1 MLPYHRQVFV
11 WHNET
16 SNPTRI
22 IVNSTDILLGLFVS
36 STGDIY
42 ISHRKTS
49 TVQKWVTTTN
59 TLETV
64 ARFRGEIIGIF
75 IALNNVL
82 YCSLLN
88 THQIVTKSLHNNSFL
103 VEVVAGIGISG
114 SESYQLNRPMGIF
127 VTENFDLYVADSQNH
142 RLQLFH
148 SGDTIGTTIVQ
159 ASDTNPA
166 LSEPKSVVLDANNH
180 IYIQDGNIGS
190 IFRSGSSGFQCIV
203 ACTGSSGI
211 LSDQLKTPHSIAL
224 DVYGNIF
231 VVDMGAMRV
240 QKFSI
245 LKNTC
250 GKNKLLS

>member
-42 ISHRKTS
+42 VGNEKTF

-64 ARFRGEIIGIF
+64 TRFDGVIFGIF
-75 IALNNVL
+75 IALNDVL

-231 VVDMGAMRV
+231 VADSGDFRV

-250 GKNKLLS
+250 GKHKLLS

>member
-42 ISHRKTS
+42 ISHGKTS

-231 VVDMGAMRV
+231 VADSGVFRV

-245 LKNTC
+245 VKNTC
-250 GKNKLLS
+250 GEYKLLS

>member
-1 MLPYHRQVFV
+1 MLSYQRQVFV

-22 IVNSTDILLGLFVS
+22 IVNSTGVLFGFFVS

-42 ISHRKTS
+42 MGNKRALTLE
-49 TVQKWVTTTN
+49 KWVATTN
-59 TLETV
+59 AAETV
-64 ARFRGEIIGIF
+64 ARFGGEIFGIF

-114 SESYQLNRPMGIF
+114 SESHQLNKPMGIF

>member
-1 MLPYHRQVFV
+1 MLSYQRQVFV

-42 ISHRKTS
+42 ISHGKTS

-82 YCSLLN
+82 YCSLSTN
-88 THQIVTKSLHNNSFL
+88 QIVTKSLDNNSFL

-166 LSEPKSVVLDANNH
+166 LSEPRSVVLDANNH

-211 LSDQLKTPHSIAL
+211 LPDQLTTPHSIAL